1 MKMSKRDRRIWRVV
15 LWLSLGSAL
24 ISAIYGYQA
33 TDMPLH
39 GIATGIASSL
49 CIATPIILFEVWGQ
63 KLAII
68 RRLKRLPLIVY
79 FALRVAFY
87 VLVIIVGL
95 LVARSLFAGP
105 FEFEDI
111 FHGSFSFAI
120 AMSVLT
126 NLAIEIG
133 YLLGFRTLRDL
144 FTGRYVRPRRESR
157 AFLLIDM
164 KNSTG
169 IAERLG
175 PILFH
180 ELLNDF
186 FRDVAD
192 AALETGAEI
201 HKYVGDE
208 AILTW
213 PLERAM
219 EDGACVACPFMARA
233 MIRRNS
239 QAYRARFGVVPT
251 FRAALHCGEIVAG
264 QIGDVRREIAY
275 VGDTLN
281 TTARLLDAAKTTG
294 HDVLVSTDLLRQVT
308 LPVDLRA
315 EPLPTLE
322 VRGRSAPLAIAA
334 LREIS
339 ALDGEAIEQ
348 AAQDALG

>member
-1 MKMSKRDRRIWRVV
+1 MKISSRDRRIWRLV
-15 LWLSLGSAL
+15 LWLSLGSAV

-49 CIATPIILFEVWGQ
+49 CIATPIILFEVWGHR
-63 KLAII
+63 LGIV
-68 RRLKRLPLIVY
+68 RRLKRLPLIAY
-79 FALRVAFY
+79 FAIRVVFY
-87 VLVIIVGL
+87 VVVIIIGL

-105 FEFEDI
+105 FEFEEI
-111 FHGSFSFAI
+111 FHGSFTFAI

-126 NLAIEIG
+126 NLALEIG
-133 YLLGFRTLRDL
+133 HLLGFRTLRNL
-144 FTGRYVRPRRESR
+144 FTGRYVRPRREMR

-192 AALETGAEI
+192 AALETSAEI

-213 PLERAM
+213 PIERAL
-219 EDGACVACPFMARA
+219 EDGACIACPFMARD
-233 MIRRNS
+233 IISRNS
-239 QAYRARFGVVPT
+239 EQYRARFDVVPT

-281 TTARLLDAAKTTG
+281 TTARLLEAAKTTG
-294 HDVLVSTDLLRQVT
+294 HDVLVSAELLRQT
-308 LPVDLRA
+308 SLPTDLQA
-315 EPLPTLE
+315 VELPTLE
-322 VRGRSAPLAIAA
+322 VRGRSAPLRIAA
-334 LREIS
+334 LERASAPGRET
-339 ALDGEAIEQ
+339 LDQ

>member
-1 MKMSKRDRRIWRVV
+1 MSSRDRRLWRLV

-33 TDMPLH
+33 TEMPLH

-49 CIATPIILFEVWGQ
+49 CIATPIILFEVSGHR
-63 KLAII
+63 LAIVK
-68 RRLKRLPLIVY
+68 RLKRLPLIVY
-79 FALRVAFY
+79 FGIRVVFY
-87 VLVIIVGL
+87 VVVIIIGL
-95 LVARSLFAGP
+95 SVARSLLPGP
-105 FEFEDI
+105 FEFEEI
-111 FHGSFSFAI
+111 FHGSFTFAI

-133 YLLGFRTLRDL
+133 HLLGFRTLRDL
-144 FTGRYVRPRRESR
+144 FTGRYARPRRELR

-180 ELLNDF
+180 GLLNDF
-186 FRDVAD
+186 FRDIAD
-192 AALETGAEI
+192 AALETSAEI

-213 PLERAM
+213 PIERAL
-219 EDGACVACPFMARA
+219 EDSSCVACPFITRD
-233 MIRRNS
+233 IISRNNE
-239 QAYRARFGVVPT
+239 QYRARFDVVPT

-281 TTARLLDAAKTTG
+281 TTARLLEAAKTTG
-294 HDVLVSTDLLRQVT
+294 HDVLVSADLLRQT
-308 LPVDLRA
+308 SLPAGLRVV
-315 EPLPTLE
+315 ELPTLE
-322 VRGRSAPLAIAA
+322 VRGRSAPLRIAA
-334 LREIS
+334 LQRTS
-339 ALDGEAIEQ
+339 TLDGKALDQ